1 MAFEINRFTEKS
13 QEAIILAQQNA
24 ERNKNS
30 LIEPEHLLLALL
42 EQQNGIVPQLLRKM
56 NINIT
61 VLIEKTKN
69 VINMFPKIMGAAA
82 QLIFS
87 QRMRTTLVNA
97 YDQMENFGDEYVS
110 VEHLFLA
117 IVDQNDEQTGK
128 ILRESGISKNAI
140 YEVLKEIRG
149 SQKVINKN
157 PEGTYA
163 ALEQYGKNLVDLAKR
178 GKLDPV
184 IGRDEEIRRVIQILS
199 RRTKNNP
206 VLIGEPGVGKTA
218 IVEGLAQRIVRGDV
232 PESIKNK
239 DLISLDMGSLIAGA
253 KYRGEF
259 EERMKAVLKEVQ
271 DRANVILFL
280 DELHT
285 VVGAGAA
292 EGAMDAGNMLK
303 PLLARGELRMIGAT
317 TLDEY
322 RKYIEKDAALERRF
336 QTVLVS
342 APSVEDTISILRGLK
357 ERYETHH
364 GVRITDSALIAA
376 STLSER
382 YITERFLPD
391 KAIDLIDEAAASLR
405 MEITSDPQELDSI
418 KRKVM
423 QLEIER
429 EALKKERDEAS
440 KERLSSIEKE
450 LADLKEKRTVL
461 EVQLQE
467 EREKLN
473 KIHKIKEQIDR
484 TRMEIEIAQ
493 QKYDYNKAAEL
504 KYGILPQL
512 EKELKIIEKEI
523 AQRDKTLLKQEVTE
537 NDIAEVV
544 SKWTRI
550 PVSKILHGESA
561 RLLEMEEKLH
571 KRVIGQDKAVQ
582 TIANAVR
589 RSRTGLQDPN
599 RPIGTFLFLG
609 PTGVGKTELAKAL
622 AEFLFDSEQA
632 LIRID
637 MSEYMEKH
645 SVARLI
651 GAPPGYIG
659 YDEGGQLTEAVRRRP
674 YSVIL
679 LDEIEKAHKDVFNI
693 LLQLLDDGRLTDGQG
708 RLVNFKNTVVIL
720 TSNIA
725 SYEIREL
732 NEKKTSSETIRQVV
746 NNELNRYFRPEFLNR
761 LDDIIIFKPLQKEEI
776 KKIIEIQIKLLST
789 RLKDRGISL
798 CLSEEAKNKLI
809 EEGYDPVFGARPLK
823 RVIER
828 NIQNHLA
835 KMILKGLI
843 TDGSTVKVDYV
854 NNDYNFKVKASK

>member
-1 MAFEINRFTEKS
+1 
-13 QEAIILAQQNA
+13 
-24 ERNKNS
+24 
-30 LIEPEHLLLALL
+30 
-42 EQQNGIVPQLLRKM
+42 
-56 NINIT
+56 
-61 VLIEKTKN
+61 
-69 VINMFPKIMGAAA
+69 
-82 QLIFS
+82 
-87 QRMRTTLVNA
+87 
-97 YDQMENFGDEYVS
+97 
-110 VEHLFLA
+110 
-117 IVDQNDEQTGK
+117 
-128 ILRESGISKNAI
+128 
-140 YEVLKEIRG
+140 
-149 SQKVINKN
+149 
-157 PEGTYA
+157 
-163 ALEQYGKNLVDLAKR
+163 
-178 GKLDPV
+178 
-184 IGRDEEIRRVIQILS
+184 
-199 RRTKNNP
+199 
-206 VLIGEPGVGKTA
+206 
-218 IVEGLAQRIVRGDV
+218 
-232 PESIKNK
+232 
-239 DLISLDMGSLIAGA
+239 
-253 KYRGEF
+253 
-259 EERMKAVLKEVQ
+259 
-271 DRANVILFL
+271 
-280 DELHT
+280 
-285 VVGAGAA
+285 
-292 EGAMDAGNMLK
+292 
-303 PLLARGELRMIGAT
+303 
-317 TLDEY
+317 
-322 RKYIEKDAALERRF
+322 
-336 QTVLVS
+336 
-342 APSVEDTISILRGLK
+342 
-357 ERYETHH
+357 
-364 GVRITDSALIAA
+364 
-376 STLSER
+376 
-382 YITERFLPD
+382 
-391 KAIDLIDEAAASLR
+391 